1 MKKLWAVMLL
11 VAAVVYS
18 QGSTG
23 RLDGTVSDP
32 QGATVPGADIQV
44 LNVSTG
50 QIFKSVSNER
60 GEWTLTSM
68 PAATYRVTVTKPG
81 FRAASIDGVEM
92 NAGVPATVNIKL
104 ELGQAT
110 ETVEVTGGAEIIQAT
125 SAAVNSTL
133 TGRQVF
139 ELPFATRNA
148 VELLV
153 TQPGTQTPTN
163 PRSSTI
169 NGLPK
174 GALNVTIDGLNSQES
189 MLKSNDGFFSYI
201 YTPIDAVDEIT
212 LTTSAASVD
221 ATGAGAAQ
229 IKFTTKSGTNEF
241 HPGAFWQVRN
251 SALNANYYFNNQQG
265 LARDQIKLNQLG
277 GHLGGPIKKNRLFFF
292 GNYEIYRLPSTLN
305 FTRTILTDKARAGV
319 FTYQDTVT
327 KQTRDVNLYQIAAA
341 ANANLPA
348 GTRAFAST
356 PDPIVAATLDQIAKL
371 TSGGN
376 LRSNVAT
383 SNDYNRQTFSYQPSS
398 NDKRDFLT
406 GKLDYNISNKH
417 HLSLTYNYDWYNAT
431 PDGLNNVVP
440 VYPGSGTVLGS
451 NINAGQRSNRY
462 LGSIALRSA
471 LTANLTNELRAGAQ
485 GGTLLFRDQISTPS
499 LFSEWRGYVPN
510 FGGGNPSFIA
520 GVTSVST
527 SSRRNSPTKEIADN
541 VNLVHGSHQIG
552 FGGSYNH
559 VNLWQQSIGTN
570 LLPGVTFSVAAGDPV
585 ATGSTNIFNSANFPN
600 LSSTDLGNAQSLY
613 ALLTG
618 RVSAI
623 SRQLSLD
630 ETSHKYDYSPSINRD
645 RIREYGLFV
654 SDTWRMTPSF
664 TLTAGL
670 RYEKQFPFENLNN
683 TYTRV
688 GIDGVYGISGVGN
701 LFQPGFTPG
710 KPPVYT
716 LGTAGGDAY
725 KIPGVWAPSIGAAWQ
740 LPKGDGLLGILLGH
754 HQGAA
759 VLRAGY
765 SIANIREGWNVFT
778 SVWGSNQGLTAD
790 ASLSPS
796 TFPADFGAPGS
807 VLFRDATLP
816 SRSGLPSTPV
826 YPIAASFSSSVNEFD
841 PKLKMG
847 YVQSWNIGF
856 QRELGRDMVAEVRYT
871 GNHGVHEWRQY
882 NINEVNI
889 FESGFLNEFNI
900 AAANLAIARG
910 VTAGSNNY
918 GNQGLPGQ
926 RPIPILLTAIGN
938 STDAT
943 TASNIGLGAAGTIA
957 NSIATNATRM
967 GNLTKAGYPEN
978 LFVANPSVAGGGA
991 FLVAND
997 GSSFYDAMQVEWR
1010 RRMTRGISLQGSYT
1024 WSHSISNGA
1033 TSSAT
1038 DSSQPTTLRN
1048 LRLDRVAEAFDIR
1061 HAVKVNWIYELPF
1074 GARHHWLAAA
1084 PNPVLRKAIEGWEV
1098 AGVARYQSGTPFFF
1112 NGIASYNSVTNNTG
1126 VVLHNLDGHQLQD
1139 MVGIYKTTG
1148 TDGKGIVY
1156 YLPPAIIANSQAAFQ
1171 TGGKTL
1177 RDLNP
1182 SAPYIGPSAPGTL
1195 GYRSYVYGP
1204 WQRHFDVSLV
1214 KLTRIH
1220 EKANVEFRAQALNV
1234 FNQNS
1239 FLLGSNIG
1247 NSFGQIT
1254 SAYRDTNGTVDPGG
1268 RILEF
1273 VLRLNF

>member
-1 MKKLWAVMLL
+1 MRKIL
-11 VAAVVYS
+11 AAVLLSAVILYA

-23 RLDGTVSDP
+23 RLDGSITDP
-32 QGATVPGADIQV
+32 QGASVPGAEIQV
-44 LNVSTG
+44 LNIATG
-50 QIFKSVSNER
+50 QLFKTTSNER
-60 GEWTLTSM
+60 GEWTLTTM
-68 PAATYRVTVTKPG
+68 PSATYRLSVSKPG
-81 FRAASIDGVEM
+81 FKSGTVDNVVM
-92 NAGVPATVNIKL
+92 NAGVPATVNVKL

-110 ETVEVTGGAEIIQAT
+110 ETVEVSGGAEIIQAT
-125 SAAVNSTL
+125 SASVSSTL

-139 ELPFATRNA
+139 QLPFATRNA

-174 GALNVTIDGLNSQES
+174 GSLNVTIDGLNSQES
-189 MLKSNDGFFSYI
+189 MLKSSDGFFSYI
-201 YTPIDAVDEIT
+201 YTPVDAIDEIT

-229 IKFTTKSGTNEF
+229 IKFVTKSGTNEF

-251 SALNANYYFNNQQG
+251 SALNANYWFNNRDG
-265 LARDQIKLNQLG
+265 LPRDQIKLNQLG
-277 GHLGGPIKKNRLFFF
+277 AHFGGPIKKNRLFLF

-305 FTRTILTDKARAGV
+305 FTRTLLTDKARSGV

-327 KQTRDVNLYQIAAA
+327 KLPREVNLYQVAAA
-341 ANANLPA
+341 GNANLPA
-348 GTRAFAST
+348 GTRPYATT

-371 TSGGN
+371 TAGGN
-376 LRSNVAT
+376 FRDLIAT
-383 SNDYNRQTFSYQPSS
+383 NNDYNRRTFSYQPAS

-406 GKLDYNISNKH
+406 GKLDYDINSRH
-417 HLSLTYNYDWYNAT
+417 HFSATYNYNWYDAT
-431 PDGLNNVVP
+431 PDGLNSVVP
-440 VYPGSGTVLGS
+440 VYPGTGTVLGS

-462 LGSIALRSA
+462 LGSVSLRSA
-471 LTANLTNELRAGAQ
+471 LTPTLTNELRAGAQ
-485 GGTLLFRDQISTPS
+485 GGTLLFRDQISTPA
-499 LFSEWRGYVPN
+499 LFAQWRGYIPN
-510 FGGGNPSFIA
+510 FGGAYISSVN
-520 GVTSVST
+520 SVST

-541 VNLVHGSHQIG
+541 VSWIKGSHQLG

-559 VNLWQQSIGTN
+559 VNLWQQSVNTN
-570 LLPGVTFSVAAGDPV
+570 VLPGITFNVAAGDPI
-585 ATGSTNIFNSANFPN
+585 ATGTTNIFTSGNFPN
-600 LSSTDLGNAQSLY
+600 LSSTDLTSAQNLY

-618 RVSAI
+618 RVSSI

-630 ETSHKYDYSPSINRD
+630 ETSHKYDYNPSINRD
-645 RIREYGLFV
+645 RIREYGLYV
-654 SDTWRMTPSF
+654 SDTWRVAPNL
-664 TLTAGL
+664 TLNAGL

-688 GIDGVYGISGVGN
+688 GIEGIWGISGVGN
-701 LFQPGFTPG
+701 LFRPGVTPG
-710 KPPVYT
+710 KVPQYT

-725 KIPGVWAPSIGAAWQ
+725 KIPAVWAPSIGAAWQ
-740 LPKGDGLLGILLGH
+740 LPKGEGLLGVLLGK

-759 VLRAGY
+759 VLRGGY

-778 SVWGSNQGLTAD
+778 SVWGSNQGLNAD
-790 ASLSPS
+790 ASLAPN

-807 VLFRDATLP
+807 VWFRDATLP
-816 SRSGLPSTPV
+816 SRSGLPTTPV
-826 YPIAASFSSSVNEFD
+826 YPIAASFSSSINEFD

-856 QRELGRDMVAEVRYT
+856 QRELGKDMVMEVRYT

-889 FESGFLNEFNI
+889 FENGFLNEFN
-900 AAANLAIARG
+900 AAASNLAIARLS
-910 VTAGSNNY
+910 TPGSNNY
-918 GNQGLPGQ
+918 GNQGLAGQ
-926 RPIPILLTAIGN
+926 RAIPILQTAIGN
-938 STDAT
+938 TSDAT
-943 TASNIGLGAAGTIA
+943 TASNIGLGAVGTIA
-957 NSIATNATRM
+957 NSIATNATRL

-978 LFVANPSVAGGGA
+978 LFQANPTVAGGGA

-997 GSSFYDAMQVEWR
+997 GASFYDALQIEWR
-1010 RRMTRGISLQGSYT
+1010 RRMTRGISLQGSYV
-1024 WSHSISNGA
+1024 WSHSIANGA
-1033 TSSAT
+1033 TNSAT

-1048 LRLDRVAEAFDIR
+1048 LRLDRVAESFDIR

-1074 GARHHWLAAA
+1074 GGGRRFLVGITNPIAR
-1084 PNPVLRKAIEGWEV
+1084 KTIEGWQF
-1098 AGVARYQSGTPFFF
+1098 AGVARYQSGVPFFF
-1112 NGIASYNSVTNNTG
+1112 NGIATYNATTNNTG
-1126 VVLHNLDGHQLQD
+1126 VVLHNIDGHQLQSL
-1139 MVGIYKTTG
+1139 VTINKTTG
-1148 TDGKGIVY
+1148 ADGKGIVY
-1156 YLPPAIIANSQAAFQ
+1156 FLPQDLIANTQAAFQ

-1177 RDLNP
+1177 KDLNP
-1182 SAPYIGPSAPGTL
+1182 NAPYIGPAAPGTL
-1195 GYRSYVYGP
+1195 GGRAYVYGP

-1214 KLTRIH
+1214 KITKIG
-1220 EKANVEFRAQALNV
+1220 EKRNVEFRAQALNV

-1247 NSFGQIT
+1247 ASFGQIT